1 VILLSTLAAFTATWL
16 LIPRHSAARVHN
28 LNTAT
33 TAIPTIAIPTIAIP
47 TIAIPTI
54 AGRVRALLIRVRG
67 ESALA
72 RSRREDTIAAI
83 GALAAELRAGTTP
96 AQALAITGGSPPVWP
111 HTHAAALHHGDIST
125 ALILD
130 SREIPELSALNAC
143 WRVGIHSGSGLAT
156 SVSRLALSLREAQ
169 ETRFQLEAELAGPR
183 ATARMLA
190 LLPAVGIGL
199 GYLMG
204 AQPLTWLISNP
215 LGWLSLVVGVSLT
228 GVGVWWTSAIAA
240 KVERML

>member
-1 VILLSTLAAFTATWL
+1 MIYLSVLAAFIATWL
-16 LIPRHSAARVHN
+16 LIPLPSASRVHN
-28 LNTAT
+28 LNPAAT
-33 TAIPTIAIPTIAIP
+33 PIPSIAD
-47 TIAIPTI
+47 
-54 AGRVRALLIRVRG
+54 RARSLLTRLRG

-96 AQALAITGGSPPVWP
+96 AQALAISGGSPPLWP
-111 HTHAAALHHGDIST
+111 HTHAAAMHHGDIPT
-125 ALILD
+125 ALVMD
-130 SREIPELSALNAC
+130 SRETPELTALNAC
-143 WRVGIHSGSGLAT
+143 WRVGSHSGSGLAT
-156 SVSRLALSLREAQ
+156 SVSRLAHSLREAQ

-190 LLPAVGIGL
+190 LLPVVGIAL

-204 AQPLTWLISNP
+204 AQPLTWLISHP
-215 LGWLSLVVGVSLT
+215 LGWVSLVAGISLT
-228 GVGVWWTSAIAA
+228 ALGVWWTSAIAA

>member
-1 VILLSTLAAFTATWL
+1 MILLSTVAAFTATWL
-16 LIPRHSAARVHN
+16 LIPRHSAARVHS

-33 TAIPTIAIPTIAIP
+33 TAIPTIAIPTIADS
-47 TIAIPTI
+47 
-54 AGRVRALLIRVRG
+54 VRALLFRVRG

-130 SREIPELSALNAC
+130 SREVPELSALNAC
-143 WRVGIHSGSGLAT
+143 WRVGIQSGSGLAT

-204 AQPLTWLISNP
+204 AQPLTWLLSNP

-228 GVGVWWTSAIAA
+228 AVGVWWTSAIAA